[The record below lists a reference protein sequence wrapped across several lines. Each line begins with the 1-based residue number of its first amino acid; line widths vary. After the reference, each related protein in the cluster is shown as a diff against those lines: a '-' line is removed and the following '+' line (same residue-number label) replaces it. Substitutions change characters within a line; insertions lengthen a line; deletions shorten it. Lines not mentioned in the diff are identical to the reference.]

1 MRVSFEHKVGVK
13 IYTKLMEEIERF
25 ERELDDNRKPKVIN
39 FQRLPLKSIG
49 STTEA
54 VMFLTL
60 RMERVMPMYK

>member
-39 FQRLPLKSIG
+39 VHKKQINLLAFRG
-49 STTEA
+49 
-54 VMFLTL
+54 
-60 RMERVMPMYK
+60 R